1 MNRKVSHYNNPR
13 MSEAELIK
21 SCISGN
27 SLAQKQLYEKY
38 NRKMMGVCLR
48 YAGDYDEA
56 KDILQDGFIKLFEKL
71 GTFSGTGSFEGWM
84 RRIFVNTS
92 LDYHRRTKQERQM
105 LDIDDVGFFLSV
117 KELITDEMAAED
129 LMKILQRIPVGYRT
143 VFNLFA
149 IEGYSHKEIS
159 EMLGI
164 TESTSKSQY
173 SRAREFLKNILE
185 KQGISR

>member
-1 MNRKVSHYNNPR
+1 
-13 MSEAELIK
+13 MSEADLIK
-21 SCISGN
+21 ACISGN
-27 SLAQKQLYEKY
+27 PLAQKQLYEKY
-38 NRKMMGVCLR
+38 SRKMMGVCLR
-48 YAGDYDEA
+48 YAGNYDEA

-71 GTFSGTGSFEGWM
+71 DTFSGTGSFEGWM

-92 LDYHRRTKQERQM
+92 LDYYRRSKQERQM

-117 KELITDEMAAED
+117 KELVTDEIAAED
-129 LMKILQRIPVGYRT
+129 LMKILQSIPAGYRT

-149 IEGYSHKEIS
+149 IEGYSHKEIG

-173 SRAREFLKNILE
+173 SRARDFLK
-185 KQGISR
+185 KGSYM

>member
-1 MNRKVSHYNNPR
+1 
-13 MSEAELIK
+13 MSEADLIK
-21 SCISGN
+21 ACISGN
-27 SLAQKQLYEKY
+27 PLAQKQLYEKY
-38 NRKMMGVCLR
+38 SRKMMGVCLR

-71 GTFSGTGSFEGWM
+71 NTFSGTGSFEGWM

-92 LDYHRRTKQERQM
+92 LDYFRKNKQEKQM

-117 KELITDEMAAED
+117 KELITDEIAAED
-129 LMKILQRIPVGYRT
+129 LMKMLQRIPAGYRT

-149 IEGYSHKEIS
+149 IEGYSHKEIG

-185 KQGISR
+185 KQGLNR